1 LLEMSTKPE
10 LTFGND
16 ADDMRSPGKAID
28 PRVMVGDL
36 SSDAI
41 QYAIN
46 IYELTNDMMGDLR
59 LKFSTS
65 GKSYEE
71 LRRAYYLLSSQR
83 ANAGT
88 VISRYIGGV
97 YVDRAMVGQDGG
109 TQPYT
114 PVSLEDQKRAMN
126 ALSKYIFAPDAF
138 DAPSDLYNYLAM
150 QRRGFNFFSGT
161 EDPKIH
167 EQILS
172 YQKNVLSHV
181 LHPNTLQRLT
191 DSELYGNQYS
201 LATFMT
207 DLNNAIFKADIYG
220 NVNSFRQNLQVEYTN
235 RLINM
240 LIGKDNGSFDNN
252 AKVMA
257 LANLNAIYTM
267 AAPSGNV
274 ASRAHKQY
282 LRTLIENA
290 KKEIK

>member
-1 LLEMSTKPE
+1 MPDMFCSFGNIMHEGILFGQAFLQAMDANDLEMERMKREGMKHLIMHEVGHTLGLNHNMKASQIYSPEQLADAEFIEGKALCGSVMDYASVNLTRDRSKQGQYYDTAVGPYDIWAIQYGYTPFKTKAEELTLLEMSTKPE

-71 LRRAYYLLSSQR
+71 LRRACYLLSSQR

-161 EDPKIH
+161 
-167 EQILS
+167 
-172 YQKNVLSHV
+172 
-181 LHPNTLQRLT
+181 
-191 DSELYGNQYS
+191 
-201 LATFMT
+201 
-207 DLNNAIFKADIYG
+207 
-220 NVNSFRQNLQVEYTN
+220 
-235 RLINM
+235 
-240 LIGKDNGSFDNN
+240 
-252 AKVMA
+252 
-257 LANLNAIYTM
+257 
-267 AAPSGNV
+267 
-274 ASRAHKQY
+274 
-282 LRTLIENA
+282 
-290 KKEIK
+290 